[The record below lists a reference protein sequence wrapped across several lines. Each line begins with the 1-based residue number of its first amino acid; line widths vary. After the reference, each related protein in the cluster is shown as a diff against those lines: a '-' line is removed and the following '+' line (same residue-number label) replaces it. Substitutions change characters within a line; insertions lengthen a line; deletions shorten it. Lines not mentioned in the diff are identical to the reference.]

1 MSLSDET
8 ICQRRALPSVKGV
21 LDPTI
26 FFTGIPVSST
36 GMTLEWHGNDIEMVR
51 DDMVMTLERH

>member
-1 MSLSDET
+1 MLLTDET
-8 ICQRRALPSVKGV
+8 MCHCRMKLYVKGV